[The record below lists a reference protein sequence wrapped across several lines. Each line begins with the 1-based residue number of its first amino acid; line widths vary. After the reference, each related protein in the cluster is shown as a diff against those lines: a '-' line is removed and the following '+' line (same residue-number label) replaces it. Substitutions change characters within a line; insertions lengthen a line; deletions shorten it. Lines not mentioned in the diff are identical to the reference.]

1 MIDRV
6 LNAPLIY
13 TIPCFVK
20 QTEDIVKIMK
30 IQLKIMQWSNFTSNL
45 LYANLKIHR
54 KIRNLEE
61 L

>member
-30 IQLKIMQWSNFTSNL
+30 IQLKIMQ
-45 LYANLKIHR
+45 
-54 KIRNLEE
+54 
-61 L
+61 